1 MASKR
6 SSRLF
11 VDEPAHTREG
21 QQNPNSSPFR
31 SRQGSRSSS
40 REDMIQ
46 QIEEGLAN
54 GRDATIM
61 SRSQSLSAVN
71 MESSM
76 SASSR
81 TSDSS
86 GESQVST
93 WIDRAIAD
101 FSLASS
107 ISGYQ
112 SQPSE
117 YTAPLNGRPHN
128 FGVVVPGVYRSSF
141 PKAHDFEY
149 IKGLGLKTIVTLVK
163 KEELDHDLET
173 FVHREGIRQ
182 VIFNMKGT
190 KKEAIPLN
198 TMKAI
203 LSIVLDKS
211 NYPLLIHC
219 NHGKHRTGC
228 VAGVVRKVTGW
239 DAESVVAEYKS
250 YAEPKARECDVTYL
264 DEFQVSSL
272 VLPNNKAPTDI
283 YSKSSRFQPRTFF
296 RALIFA
302 TFVLSLWFLS
312 GSKISAATRPDH
324 LLL

>member
-6 SSRLF
+6 NSRLF
-11 VDEPAHTREG
+11 VDEPVHIREG
-21 QQNPNSSPFR
+21 YQNPNSSPFR
-31 SRQGSRSSS
+31 SRQGSRSST

-46 QIEEGLAN
+46 QLEEGLAN
-54 GRDATIM
+54 GRDAKIV

-76 SASSR
+76 STSSR
-81 TSDSS
+81 NSDSS
-86 GESQVST
+86 
-93 WIDRAIAD
+93 
-101 FSLASS
+101 ASS
-107 ISGYQ
+107 ISAYQ

-141 PKAHDFEY
+141 PRAHDFEY

-163 KEELDHDLET
+163 KEELDQDLET
-173 FVHREGIRQ
+173 FVQREGIRQ
-182 VIFNMKGT
+182 VVFNMKGT

-228 VAGVVRKVTGW
+228 VVGVVRKVAGW

-264 DEFQVSSL
+264 DGFQVSIL
-272 VLPNNKAPTDI
+272 VLPNSKAPTDI
-283 YSKSSRFQPRTFF
+283 CAKCGRFQPRTFF
-296 RALIFA
+296 RALIF
-302 TFVLSLWFLS
+302 TTLVLSLWFLS
-312 GSKISAATRPDH
+312 GSRISAATKPDH